1 MRRAIDTTSPF
12 GWILV
17 AGFALTSLGLAAEPR
32 GQDSGIPP
40 GFTPPVDPTPNFQS
54 QSLPVTPGY
63 GTSDSNGSMIAVTGV
78 DVTGGSLLYLIDTE
92 GRHISIYQAT
102 GGTKSTM
109 NLKWVG
115 ARNID
120 LDLQVDGWNDESE
133 YSYKKLS
140 QAFDPSENG
149 GNAGSP
155 AK

>member
-1 MRRAIDTTSPF
+1 MRRAIDTRSPF

-17 AGFALTSLGLAAEPR
+17 AGFALTSLGLAAEP
-32 GQDSGIPP
+32 QDGPPP
-40 GFTPPVDPTPNFQS
+40 GFEPPPDPTPGQS
-54 QSLPVTPGY
+54 SSIPYTPGY
-63 GTSDSNGSMIAVTGV
+63 GTADSNGSMIAVTGV

-92 GRHISIYQAT
+92 TRHLSIYQAT

-133 YSYKKLS
+133 YTYKKLS
-140 QAFDPSENG
+140 EAFDPG
-149 GNAGSP
+149 GGSP